1 VTNDC
6 GTNKT
11 GHQYMNSGKKIV
23 IIAGPNGAGK
33 TTFAREF
40 LPKEADCPDF
50 INVDLIAAGLS
61 PFDPERASLRA
72 GRLMLQEI
80 QQRIGSGESFAFETT
95 LAGRHYAR
103 LIPIWR
109 KEGYYVKI
117 IFLSLPTPDLAVA
130 RVSSRVIQ
138 GGHHVPE
145 DVIRRRFDTGL
156 RNFET
161 IYRDL
166 VNSWVLYDNSG
177 SVPKLLAAGDNL

>member
-1 VTNDC
+1 
-6 GTNKT
+6 
-11 GHQYMNSGKKIV
+11 
-23 IIAGPNGAGK
+23 
-33 TTFAREF
+33 
-40 LPKEADCPDF
+40 
-50 INVDLIAAGLS
+50 
-61 PFDPERASLRA
+61 
-72 GRLMLQEI
+72 MLQEI

-95 LAGRHYAR
+95 LSGRHYAR

-109 KEGYYVKI
+109 EEGYYVKL
-117 IFLSLPTPDLAVA
+117 IFLGLPTSDLAVA

-177 SVPKLLAAGDNL
+177 LAPRLLAAGDNI